1 MDHLRTHRHKL
12 IADDICRVSRKT
24 EAGQACRRRLARAR
38 GHAPSST
45 KRRDDLRGELPHLPA
60 DPHHSLSRFNVGAQ
74 IVGRPPQQTPNQN
87 LWLELSRVSD
97 PSDRGQ
103 GLGGFDEVRRDLGGR
118 GLGWR
123 VCASARMPGFGVYQ
137 KLEAKPGSRQDN
149 CQN

>member
-103 GLGGFDEVRRDLGGR
+103 GLGGFDEVRRDLGGPR
-118 GLGWR
+118 AWVEGLR
-123 VCASARMPGFGVYQ
+123 FCANAGVWGLPKARSQARITP
-137 KLEAKPGSRQDN
+137 R
-149 CQN
+149 